1 MFKPLQ
7 DNSTSG
13 QLFKTMEPPQ
23 PAQAVATT
31 RISRVQ
37 VGGTDEIEDSIAVE
51 APLEIWVRFN
61 APAGQLQQKLATTL
75 RSPGMDEDL
84 VIGWLKG
91 EGIINHLTDIKR
103 IGYKQGDD
111 QAILVDLAD
120 HIQPG
125 RTAARRLQLLSAAC
139 GACGRS
145 DLEAVLDR
153 IPFQPPVEGLSID
166 SAVLFG
172 LSATLSARQAAFAA
186 TGGLHACALFDPAGN
201 LLLIRED
208 IGRHNALDKLIGAAM
223 MREEIDFRKSIVLLS
238 GRAGFELVQKAAMA
252 GIALLAAIG
261 APSSLALEVAREA
274 GIALVGFLKQERF
287 NIYHDQYS
295 IIR

>member
-1 MFKPLQ
+1 
-7 DNSTSG
+7 
-13 QLFKTMEPPQ
+13 
-23 PAQAVATT
+23 
-31 RISRVQ
+31 
-37 VGGTDEIEDSIAVE
+37 
-51 APLEIWVRFN
+51 
-61 APAGQLQQKLATTL
+61 
-75 RSPGMDEDL
+75 MDEDL
-84 VIGWLKG
+84 VTGWLKG
-91 EGIINHLTDIKR
+91 EGIINHLADIKR

-125 RTAARRLQLLSAAC
+125 QTAAQRLQLLSAAC

-153 IPFQPPVEGLSID
+153 IPFHPRVEGLSID
-166 SAVLFG
+166 SAVLFS
-172 LSATLSARQAAFAA
+172 LPATLSARQAAFAA

-223 MREEIDFRKSIVLLS
+223 MQEEIDFRKSIVLLS

-252 GIALLAAIG
+252 GIAVLAAIG